1 MILQK
6 ENVNMAEQLK
16 PTIEIHPLKKIFET
30 ELEGLVRER
39 FSNVLMEIEPENGVE
54 ILELMTDF
62 ERDFENKFNMKFII
76 MKILGFF
83 HL

>member
-1 MILQK
+1 
-6 ENVNMAEQLK
+6 MAEQLK

-30 ELEGLVRER
+30 EMEGLVRER